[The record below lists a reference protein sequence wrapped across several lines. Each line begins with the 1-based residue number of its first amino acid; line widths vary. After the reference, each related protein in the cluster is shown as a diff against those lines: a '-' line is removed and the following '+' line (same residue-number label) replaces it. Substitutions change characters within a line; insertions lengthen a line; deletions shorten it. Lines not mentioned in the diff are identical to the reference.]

1 MRPYV
6 AISIKILF
14 GFAVIL
20 LLPAQNTLAH
30 RVNVFAWVEGDTVF
44 VESKFA
50 AGRKVSGGKII
61 VTDSK
66 GVELLTGKT
75 NDQGE
80 FSFKIPRK
88 KTELKIIL
96 EAGMGHRAE
105 WTIPVSEMESVAPAA
120 DTPATE
126 TPTAREKSAHDDQQ
140 SEGPSAESLP
150 VSPPGPSP
158 AEIEAAVAK
167 VLDQKL
173 KPLYKM
179 MAELTQK
186 GPSIRDI
193 FGGIGYIF
201 GLVGI
206 AAYFRY
212 RRENSR
218 RQ

>member
-1 MRPYV
+1 MRQHLAASV
-6 AISIKILF
+6 EILF
-14 GFAVIL
+14 WFAVIL

-50 AGRKVSGGKII
+50 AGRKVNGGKII

-75 NDQGE
+75 DDQGE
-80 FSFKIPRK
+80 FSFKIPQ

-105 WTIPVSEMESVAPAA
+105 WTIPVSEMESVSVAA
-120 DTPATE
+120 DGPSTKT
-126 TPTAREKSAHDDQQ
+126 TTARETAAHGDQR
-140 SEGPSAESLP
+140 SDEPSA
-150 VSPPGPSP
+150 VSPPAASAGPST

-179 MAELTQK
+179 MAASNQK
-186 GPSIRDI
+186 GPNFRDI

-201 GLVGI
+201 GLVGV
-206 AAYFRY
+206 AVYFRY
-212 RRENSR
+212 RRENSG